1 MPLTNGARKYRQKSP
16 SNAKKGIGLTEDRPQ
31 EYAYLRLP
39 PHEELRSC
47 AGLVLAGMAARA
59 RVGVGGLE
67 EAVEVLEGFHAGDAP
82 TRFRF
87 SLAGDGVLAEVEEQD
102 PGRNPETSWRTVV
115 ELVS

>member
-1 MPLTNGARKYRQKSP
+1 
-16 SNAKKGIGLTEDRPQ
+16 LTEDHPQ

-47 AGLVLAGMAARA
+47 IGLVLAGMVARA

-67 EAVEVLEGFHAGDAP
+67 EAVEVLERFHADDTP

-87 SLAGDGVLAEVEEQD
+87 SLSGDGVLAEVEESVTQ
-102 PGRNPETSWRTVV
+102 GSTQTRWRTVV
-115 ELVS
+115 EMVS

>member
-1 MPLTNGARKYRQKSP
+1 LTQ
-16 SNAKKGIGLTEDRPQ
+16 DRPK

-47 AGLVLAGMAARA
+47 VGLVLAGMAARA

-67 EAVEVLEGFHAGDAP
+67 EAVEALEGFHAGDAP

-87 SLAGDGVLAEVEEQD
+87 SLAGEGVLAEVEEPTAD
-102 PGRNPETSWRTVV
+102 GSEGARWRTVV

>member
-1 MPLTNGARKYRQKSP
+1 M
-16 SNAKKGIGLTEDRPQ
+16 TEDQPQ
-31 EYAYLRLP
+31 EYAYLKLP
-39 PHEELRSC
+39 PNDELRSC
-47 AGLVLAGMAARA
+47 VGLVLAGMAARA

-87 SLAGDGVLAEVEEQD
+87 SLAGEGVLAEVEEPASEGSAQ
-102 PGRNPETSWRTVV
+102 TTWRTVV